1 MNLNWQNKL
10 SLVGSLAASGSEGL
24 AIEGSNRYEPLRATR
39 TREVSHRAISW
50 LALTGREFEQKENDD
65 FKYRVCD
72 AFLVEHEY
80 IKD

>member
-24 AIEGSNRYEPLRATR
+24 AIEGSNRYEPLRPRLALVNCHIDR
-39 TREVSHRAISW
+39 S
-50 LALTGREFEQKENDD
+50 LALTGREFDQKENDD
-65 FKYRVCD
+65 FKSRVCD
-72 AFLVEHEY
+72 VFLVEHEY